1 MLTIERGTAPQAA
14 ISMSAEQ
21 ALVIANKRFSNL
33 ASTGILGRRC
43 TGPPIDLWQIS
54 KAMTVLAAC
63 RRSKSPRVHSYDLR
77 AAIGA
82 VSVGAVIAA
91 AVALDFDVRS
101 WLGDTTFA
109 PHALIG
115 VNADDIA
122 RPGRI
127 VAA

>member
-1 MLTIERGTAPQAA
+1 
-14 ISMSAEQ
+14 
-21 ALVIANKRFSNL
+21 
-33 ASTGILGRRC
+33 
-43 TGPPIDLWQIS
+43 
-54 KAMTVLAAC
+54 
-63 RRSKSPRVHSYDLR
+63 
-77 AAIGA
+77 
-82 VSVGAVIAA
+82 
-91 AVALDFDVRS
+91 VRS